1 MKKFAVMSLFW
12 VVMLLAPCLSVAQD
26 CEELLR
32 LVETY
37 PKEKLYELV
46 QKAPQSCKL
55 AVKEKIFNDRRV
67 IIDDFGGRY
76 RH

>member
-1 MKKFAVMSLFW
+1 MKKCAVMTL
-12 VVMLLAPCLSVAQD
+12 LLAVIILTPVLSVAQE
-26 CEELLR
+26 CEQLLK

-55 AVKEKIFNDRRV
+55 GGKEKIFNDRRV
-67 IIDDFGGRY
+67 IIDYDSRLY
-76 RH
+76 